1 MLKLVFLSMCLLPLA
16 DAFLVA
22 QSAEP
27 LAGNLVVSE
36 SPASG
41 ASFLI
46 HKRVD
51 EVRVVFSVTDK
62 HGRPMAGLRAEDI
75 VVEDNGRIILDLAS
89 FCEGSGMPLRLTFL
103 VDTSSSMAGSFRR
116 ASAAVQRWQS
126 RLSDSGMTAT
136 DWTSFASNKTLS
148 GAALLGNRR
157 PEGATAMLDA
167 LGAEILRS
175 ISVHEPRERR
185 VILLLSDGEDNLSSE
200 SLLGVIAEAQRSNT
214 AIYTVA
220 AHSARL
226 QFPGDRVLRNLS
238 EATGGRYFL
247 LSDYSDSDSVLV
259 QMQSDLRG
267 AYALSFC
274 LPATARIEGPHV
286 LVLHVHHRRGVLV
299 LARKGYVVEAVN

>member
-16 DAFLVA
+16 DAFLLA

-41 ASFLI
+41 SAFLI

-136 DWTSFASNKTLS
+136 DWTSFASNKTFS

-220 AHSARL
+220 AHSAKL
-226 QFPGDRVLRNLS
+226 QFPGDRVLRTFPKQQVADTFCCRTIRIPIPCSCRCSPTCAAHMRSAFVSRQLPGS
-238 EATGGRYFL
+238 K
-247 LSDYSDSDSVLV
+247 VL
-259 QMQSDLRG
+259 MSW
-267 AYALSFC
+267 SSTC
-274 LPATARIEGPHV
+274 ATAAECWCSP
-286 LVLHVHHRRGVLV
+286 
-299 LARKGYVVEAVN
+299 ARAMSSKR